1 VRTPAVAPALSAQP
15 ARLHCHLDAPAT
27 CSVGVHRL
35 SVIPRA
41 LVDRS
46 NPPPESD
53 DDEGDECLEYDV
65 YGWFKFESDADGV
78 QRLDRQWV
86 PLHDLEQAEGWK
98 AAILKLEEKL
108 KKASSALTSGRT
120 PAHSPE
126 S

>member
-1 VRTPAVAPALSAQP
+1 
-15 ARLHCHLDAPAT
+15 
-27 CSVGVHRL
+27 
-35 SVIPRA
+35 
-41 LVDRS
+41 
-46 NPPPESD
+46 
-53 DDEGDECLEYDV
+53 
-65 YGWFKFESDADGV
+65 V

>member
-1 VRTPAVAPALSAQP
+1 M
-15 ARLHCHLDAPAT
+15 
-27 CSVGVHRL
+27 

-98 AAILKLEEKL
+98 AAVLKLEEKL

>member
-1 VRTPAVAPALSAQP
+1 M
-15 ARLHCHLDAPAT
+15 
-27 CSVGVHRL
+27 GVHRL

-86 PLHDLEQAEGWK
+86 PLHDLEQAEGYNFNLK
-98 AAILKLEEKL
+98 SNILIRSHVLY
-108 KKASSALTSGRT
+108 T
-120 PAHSPE
+120 PLYTRLN
-126 S
+126 

>member
-1 VRTPAVAPALSAQP
+1 M
-15 ARLHCHLDAPAT
+15 
-27 CSVGVHRL
+27 GVHRL

-86 PLHDLEQAEGWK
+86 PLHDLEQAGRRLEGGNFEVGGEAEEGQQCSDFWK
-98 AAILKLEEKL
+98 N
-108 KKASSALTSGRT
+108 TSTFTRVIELLVGCSNCAGTGSNQSRGI
-120 PAHSPE
+120 S
-126 S
+126 

>member
-1 VRTPAVAPALSAQP
+1 MRTPAVAPALSAQP
-15 ARLHCHLDAPAT
+15 ARLHCHWTRQRRVPLACTDCRSSHGRWWTGAT
-27 CSVGVHRL
+27 
-35 SVIPRA
+35 A
-41 LVDRS
+41 
-46 NPPPESD
+46 PPESD